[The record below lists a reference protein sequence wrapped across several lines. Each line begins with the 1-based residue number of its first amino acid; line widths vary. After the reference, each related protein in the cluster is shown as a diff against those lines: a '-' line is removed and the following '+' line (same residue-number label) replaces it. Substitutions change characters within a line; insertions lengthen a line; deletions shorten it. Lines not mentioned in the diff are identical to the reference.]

1 VKRAT
6 SIIGRLQ
13 HLGTISFLSY
23 SSRAL
28 EFISKKFLSNWCL
41 RVFQSIMLPRR
52 AVRVRPAMKSVEEQE
67 LPNALDVQTQE
78 EIKYADRREAI
89 RILSQ
94 VATYHVGQRD
104 NRHEVV
110 DTSRI
115 RELLRMNPPSFSGSS
130 ISENP
135 ENFIEELKRIFDVMH
150 VAESERVE
158 LVAYQ
163 LKGVARIWFDQW
175 KQNRA
180 EDAPIV
186 SWVVFESALMGRFFP
201 RELREAKIKE
211 FLTLNP

>member
-1 VKRAT
+1 MLA
-6 SIIGRLQ
+6 
-13 HLGTISFLSY
+13 
-23 SSRAL
+23 
-28 EFISKKFLSNWCL
+28 
-41 RVFQSIMLPRR
+41 RVSVRIMPPRR
-52 AVRVRPAMKSVEEQE
+52 AVRVRIAMKSVEEQE
-67 LPNALDVQTQE
+67 LSNALDVQTQE

-135 ENFIEELKRIFDVMH
+135 ENFIEELKRVFDVMH

-158 LVAYQ
+158 LAAYQ
-163 LKGVARIWFDQW
+163 LKGVARI
-175 KQNRA
+175 
-180 EDAPIV
+180 
-186 SWVVFESALMGRFFP
+186 
-201 RELREAKIKE
+201 
-211 FLTLNP
+211 